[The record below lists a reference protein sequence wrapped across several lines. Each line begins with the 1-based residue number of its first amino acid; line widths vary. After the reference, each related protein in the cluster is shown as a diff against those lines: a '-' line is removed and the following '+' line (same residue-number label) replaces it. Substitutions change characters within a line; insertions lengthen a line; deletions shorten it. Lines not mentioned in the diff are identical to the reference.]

1 MTCSEKQLF
10 IKEIF
15 YSLSP
20 EEKYEKIIEMGRAML
35 PLPDSARV
43 PENLVQG
50 CQSVMYLEAT
60 FKDGVVF
67 FNADSEALIS
77 KGLAAILIEVY
88 SGQPPEALI
97 KEPPV
102 FLKDIGLNLSP
113 ARSNGLASLYRKM
126 ISAIAKGESI
136 GTNA

>member
-1 MTCSEKQLF
+1 MSTCEKQRN

-20 EEKYEKIIEMGRAML
+20 EEKYEKIIEMGRAL
-35 PLPDSARV
+35 PPLPNSARV

-50 CQSVMYLEAT
+50 CQSVMYLETT
-60 FKDGVVF
+60 FKDGLVF
-67 FNADSEALIS
+67 FKADSEALIS
-77 KGLAAILIEVY
+77 KGLAALLIEVY
-88 SGQPPEALI
+88 SGQRPEALI
-97 KEPPV
+97 QEPPV

-113 ARSNGLASLYRKM
+113 ARSNGLASLYKKM
-126 ISAIAKGESI
+126 ISAIAKGKGI

>member
-1 MTCSEKQLF
+1 MSSSEKQHF

-20 EEKYEKIIEMGRAML
+20 EEKYEKIIEMGRAL
-35 PLPDSARV
+35 PPLPNAARV

-67 FNADSEALIS
+67 FKADSEALIS
-77 KGLAAILIEVY
+77 KGLAALLIEVY
-88 SGQPPEALI
+88 SGQRPEALI
-97 KEPPV
+97 QEPPV
-102 FLKDIGLNLSP
+102 FLKEIGLNLSP

-126 ISAIAKGESI
+126 IIYCASEES
-136 GTNA
+136 